1 MGKRVKTK
9 RRLISLTFIICQL
22 SLGIALTSCGDLF
35 EFEGETSELN
45 SIELD
50 THSLYLMAGD
60 TYKFSVTFTPDV
72 LRNNAIYWISDDPS
86 IASFEDGV
94 LLANSAGETD
104 ITGFSVEHQCADK
117 CHVVVG
123 YGWYMPDHNYPFDMV
138 VNADITVGGKPL
150 TESMQVGAFVGNQ
163 LRGIGVQR
171 QFFGVNYTEL
181 RIYSPL
187 KPYAPDENKYPL
199 LNEDQEQE
207 AEIIVF
213 RVYDR
218 DTHTLYESPNTLIF
232 DGLVHGYLSSLY
244 PIVLNLEKSTE

>member
-94 LLANSAGETD
+94 LQANSAGETD

-123 YGWYMPDHNYPFDMV
+123 YGWYMPETSYYPFDMV

-150 TESMQVGAFVGNQ
+150 TEGMQVGAFVDKS
-163 LRGIGVQR
+163 LRGVGIQR
-171 QFFGVNYTEL
+171 NFFGVNYTEI
-181 RIYSPL
+181 RIYSLL
-187 KPYAPDENKYPL
+187 KPYGPKENLSPL
-199 LNEDQEQE
+199 ETESDPIDPEKV
-207 AEIIVF
+207 IF

-218 DTHTLYESPNTLIF
+218 DAHAIYESSDTLTF
-232 DGLVHGYLSSLY
+232 DGMTHGYPSNLY
-244 PIVLNLEKSTE
+244 RIEL

>member
-123 YGWYMPDHNYPFDMV
+123 YGWYMPETSYYPFDMV

-150 TESMQVGAFVGNQ
+150 TESMQVGAFVDDDI
-163 LRGIGVQR
+163 RGLGLQR
-171 QFFGVNYTEL
+171 QFFGVSYIEL

-187 KPYAPDENKYPL
+187 KPYAPNENLDPL
-199 LNEDQEQE
+199 HPYDTPYEPEK
-207 AEIIVF
+207 IVF
-213 RVYDR
+213 RVYDPN
-218 DTHTLYESPNTLIF
+218 THTMYESPNTLIF
-232 DGLVHGYLSSLY
+232 DGMTHGYPSSLY
-244 PIVLNLEKSTE
+244 RIEL

>member
-22 SLGIALTSCGDLF
+22 SFSVALTSCGDLF

-123 YGWYMPDHNYPFDMV
+123 YEWFMPDATYYPFDMV
-138 VNADITVGGKPL
+138 VNANITVNGQPL
-150 TESMQVGAFVGNQ
+150 TENMQVGAFVGGQ
-163 LRGIGVQR
+163 VRGIGVQR
-171 QFFGVNYTEL
+171 QFFGVNFTEL
-181 RIYSPL
+181 RVYSPL
-187 KPYAPDENKYPL
+187 KPYGPNENLYPL
-199 LNEDQEQE
+199 YPDDVPFAPEKV
-207 AEIIVF
+207 VF
-213 RVYDR
+213 RVYDP
-218 DTHTLYESPNTLIF
+218 DTRKMYESPDTLTF
-232 DGLVHGYLSSLY
+232 DGMTHGYPSNLY
-244 PIVLNLEKSTE
+244 RIAL